1 VEHYTTHNS
10 TTRQLRPLFLDDP
23 VGSSKQTMAAVCMCG
38 LLHDTAQ
45 VIIEDEEEERLALTL
60 SVESFAAGA
69 TTTRATTNTIM
80 TATDCSNGFAGKYPC
95 NNIDLI
101 YHLPFSAVNHT
112 FSAVNQ
118 ATMGNDIWGWT
129 HTSTEREFLIWGVN
143 VGSYFVEITHAAAAP
158 PNAAAAPT
166 VVGFLPHS
174 GESASSWHDIKVI
187 DDYAYIGSEAKKHG
201 MQIFD
206 LTRLL
211 NATEN
216 TQFDSDVIYRGTARS
231 HNIVAN
237 PDTKYIYI
245 VGSRDGSNTCS
256 GGLHIV
262 NVSDPTKPIFAGC
275 YSADGYTHDA
285 QCVVYNGP
293 DTQYFGHEIC
303 FCFNQ
308 KFIAIVDVTD
318 KSNIIPISQ
327 TEYTNNQYTH
337 QGWLSSDMTHIV
349 WGDEMDEIRNN
360 YDKTTCTL
368 ILDITNLT
376 DPTNFQQ
383 YFGKS
388 TAIDHNQYIT
398 NAQEQGYGPAYTN
411 SDLIY
416 QSNYRAGL
424 RILQVNNIDTDY
436 GNATNIHEVG
446 YFDTYPDDDNTN
458 FNGAWSVFPYFNSGL
473 VVISSIA
480 EGLFVVKPNLATALT
495 VPSPSTSPSAD
506 LSTNPSVVSSEL
518 PSFRPSSN
526 LSDGPSVRPSDK
538 PSNNPSNLPSSV
550 LSFLPSS
557 TASPTYLPSNLPS
570 GLPSKFQ
577 SDIPSSE
584 PSSSPSILPSYLS
597 SHSPSMPP
605 TLQPTADPTASPT
618 YLPSHLPSGLP
629 RKFQSG
635 IPSSEPSS
643 SPSILPSYLSS
654 HSPSMPPT
662 LQPTADLTA
671 SPTAQ
676 PSRTPTKQPSRPPT
690 QSPTQNP
697 THQPTPTPAPVSQ
710 PTPSPINP
718 PVCQNSKEI
727 VYVNKKGKK
736 KKCNWVKAGKK
747 LKIRTKRCNNKKYS
761 YLGKRIKKN
770 CPKACGKYAGK
781 GICKNLFV
789 PPFGKNKSK

>member
-1 VEHYTTHNS
+1 M
-10 TTRQLRPLFLDDP
+10 
-23 VGSSKQTMAAVCMCG
+23 GS
-38 LLHDTAQ
+38 
-45 VIIEDEEEERLALTL
+45 
-60 SVESFAAGA
+60 
-69 TTTRATTNTIM
+69 
-80 TATDCSNGFAGKYPC
+80 
-95 NNIDLI
+95 
-101 YHLPFSAVNHT
+101 
-112 FSAVNQ
+112 
-118 ATMGNDIWGWT
+118 
-129 HTSTEREFLIWGVN
+129 
-143 VGSYFVEITHAAAAP
+143 
-158 PNAAAAPT
+158 AAAPT

-216 TQFDSDVIYRGTARS
+216 AQFDPDVIYRGTARS

-245 VGSRDGSNTCS
+245 VGSKGGINTCS

-293 DTQYFGHEIC
+293 DTQYVEHEIC
-303 FCFNQ
+303 FCFNE

-318 KSNIIPISQ
+318 KSNIIRISK
-327 TEYTNNQYTH
+327 TKYTNNQYTH

-349 WGDEMDEIRNN
+349 WGDEVDEITN
-360 YDKTTCTL
+360 YDKTRTL

-383 YFGKS
+383 YFGK
-388 TAIDHNQYIT
+388 TAAIDHNLYIV

-446 YFDTYPDDDNTN
+446 YFDTFSANDDTN
-458 FNGAWSVFPYFNSGL
+458 FNGAWSVFPYFHSGL
-473 VVISSIA
+473 VVISSIG
-480 EGLFVVKPNLATALT
+480 EGLFVVKPNLTAALT

-526 LSDGPSVRPSDK
+526 LSDGPSVRPSDE
-538 PSNNPSNLPSSV
+538 PSNNPSNLPSS
-550 LSFLPSS
+550 
-557 TASPTYLPSNLPS
+557 A
-570 GLPSKFQ
+570 
-577 SDIPSSE
+577 
-584 PSSSPSILPSYLS
+584 
-597 SHSPSMPP
+597 MPP
-605 TLQPTADPTASPT
+605 TLQPTADP
-618 YLPSHLPSGLP
+618 
-629 RKFQSG
+629 
-635 IPSSEPSS
+635 
-643 SPSILPSYLSS
+643 
-654 HSPSMPPT
+654 
-662 LQPTADLTA
+662 TA

-718 PVCQNSKEI
+718 PVCPKKIRKRLCTS
-727 VYVNKKGKK
+727 VKGKK
-736 KKCNWVKAGKK
+736 KKCNWVKAGKT
-747 LKIRTKRCNNKKYS
+747 LKIRTKRCSSKKYS
-761 YLGKRIKKN
+761 YLGKRIKEN
-770 CPKACGKYAGK
+770 CPKACGKFAGK

-789 PPFGKNKSK
+789 SPFGKNKSK